1 MSRLQERLRRFDE
14 EVGLV
19 DGNTVADQLPHLPET
34 PMPTPVHIALVN
46 LMDHVLGMAKGA
58 AHEGG
63 PGFTALAVA
72 MRTMQKMRGTA
83 LEMLATV
90 PEQEVREFL
99 EHLDLML
106 RGVINAGYELEA
118 GTRSHTSEAGSSPAP
133 GSTSEA
139 SDGTEPRGFGSPP
152 GTSEVV
158 SDGAFGHLAPAEGE
172 GSARGGDPDRE
183 VDALRTASG

>member
-1 MSRLQERLRRFDE
+1 MNLQDRLRRFDE
-14 EVGLV
+14 EVGLS
-19 DGNTVADQLPHLPET
+19 DGDKVADALPHLPET

-46 LMDHVLGMAKGA
+46 LMDNVLGMAKGA

-90 PEQEVREFL
+90 PEQEVRDFL

-106 RGVINAGYELEA
+106 RGVINAGYELPQTSSA
-118 GTRSHTSEAGSSPAP
+118 GGVDDDGSRPPLAEETGTGPAG
-133 GSTSEA
+133 
-139 SDGTEPRGFGSPP
+139 
-152 GTSEVV
+152 
-158 SDGAFGHLAPAEGE
+158 
-172 GSARGGDPDRE
+172 GGDADGE
-183 VDALRTASG
+183 VHPLRAASG